1 MDGFDIKT
9 SVARDGGTQK
19 VAFEATEN
27 IFNKGVA
34 TSDITVYV
42 TGLDNYVHSNWFD
55 SMAFMEDRYESSY
68 VDDYDMI
75 ISSDATKL
83 TGSDITVVRDD
94 GKNLTIQFKAPA
106 SKYCLYQVEFNQ
118 DSVSTDGLAVVE
130 YDIPTGSMP
139 TLALEI
145 IGTYYEYQDSPAIE
159 IAITNGTFESSV
171 PSESI
176 LFDGGFAELTILSV
190 ETTDDKMVIHT
201 DGTIPMC
208 NGINGIVALTADA
221 YVGPSR
227 SGINWRSFDT
237 SEPRLEW

>member
-19 VAFEATEN
+19 VAFEATGN

-106 SKYCLYQVEFNQ
+106 SKYCLYQVEFSQ

-139 TLALEI
+139 TPALEI

-159 IAITNGTFESSV
+159 VGNKLAILRHFRT
-171 PSESI
+171 
-176 LFDGGFAELTILSV
+176 
-190 ETTDDKMVIHT
+190 
-201 DGTIPMC
+201 
-208 NGINGIVALTADA
+208 
-221 YVGPSR
+221 PSR
-227 SGINWRSFDT
+227 MVRIPANYAVLCG
-237 SEPRLEW
+237 